1 MDTQNE
7 GKRELS
13 ERFDSSTSPPGISTN
28 SPDRDHG
35 ETKLA
40 HKVDRILAACEDP
53 HDLDHL
59 IRLATST
66 DGLINDDVRKVACK
80 SLAKMKRPDFL
91 TLTATQGPLLLG
103 YGSEE
108 SGFTGFARSWRDL
121 PRHEDEDQVGLDV
134 NRSFIYYPKSRRVK
148 SLQDR
153 LILT

>member
-7 GKRELS
+7 NRPELS
-13 ERFDSSTSPPGISTN
+13 GRVDSSTSPLGISKN

-35 ETKLA
+35 ETKMS

-66 DGLINDDVRKVACK
+66 DGLINDEVRKVACK
-80 SLAKMKRPDFL
+80 SLAEMKRRYFL
-91 TLTATQGPLLLG
+91 TLAATQGPLLLG
-103 YGSEE
+103 YRSEE
-108 SGFTGFARSWRDL
+108 SGSAGFARSWRDL
-121 PRHEDEDQVGLDV
+121 PRHKDEDQVELDV

-148 SLQDR
+148 SLQDS
-153 LILT
+153 LMLT